1 MNLML
6 PIIAAASF
14 MGLAGLEYFICAKA
28 KNPSTEKLMFFVPFL
43 IFVAALVVFGSD
55 AGGFLDLRGMATVVI
70 TIYGVL
76 SLVAIL
82 AGYYL
87 YHLKHLPQQP
97 DECPFS
103 EE

>member
-1 MNLML
+1 M
-6 PIIAAASF
+6 
-14 MGLAGLEYFICAKA
+14 AKVTVV
-28 KNPSTEKLMFFVPFL
+28 KKKYRIKGGDFVL
-43 IFVAALVVFGSD
+43 TALVAALVVFGSD

-70 TIYGVL
+70 TIYCVL

-87 YHLKHLPQQP
+87 YHLKHLSQQP

-103 EE
+103 GE